1 MPDQVRV
8 CGDEMMNYIAL
19 KDVCTINMGQSP
31 ESSSYNEIGDGI
43 PFFQGNADFGERYPI
58 TRVWCNKPTKVAKA
72 EDILISVRAP
82 IGAMNYAKEK
92 CCIGRGVAAL
102 TPNEEKV
109 SSEFIFWLLKG
120 KNNELNQKGT
130 GSTFK
135 AIGRKVLEEIQ
146 VPEINLEL
154 QRKYASNLERIYSII
169 QDRQRQL
176 EQLDKLVRARFV
188 EMFGDEN
195 NSKNW
200 NVVNVEDVADVQV
213 GVVIKPSQY
222 YTDESEGVR
231 AFRSLN
237 IGAGFIKDIDWVYF
251 TKEGHLKNSKSI
263 LKENDLLIVRS
274 GAPGTACV
282 VTEEYAGCNAVDII
296 IAHPDCEKVNPYYL
310 CTFTNMPHG
319 KKQIDEGIGGA
330 AQQHF
335 NVGKYNK
342 LQLMLPPKTLQDE
355 FGDFI
360 NQVDKSKL
368 QYHPH
373 THTCQPNTS

>member
-1 MPDQVRV
+1 MDYV
-8 CGDEMMNYIAL
+8 ML
-19 KDVCTINMGQSP
+19 KDVCSINMGQSP
-31 ESSSYNEIGDGI
+31 DSNSYNDEGIGV
-43 PFFQGNADFGERYPI
+43 PFFQGNADFGKRYPV
-58 TRVWCNKPTKVAKA
+58 TRKWCSAPTKMAA
-72 EDILISVRAP
+72 SEDILISVRAP
-82 IGAMNYAKEK
+82 IGAMNYAKED
-92 CCIGRGVAAL
+92 CCIGRGLAAL
-102 TPNEEKV
+102 TPNKAKV
-109 SSEFIFWLLKG
+109 SPEFIFWLLKG
-120 KNNELNQKGT
+120 KNAELNSKGT

-135 AIGRKVLEEIQ
+135 AIGRKVLEETLVPNLPLEKQLEYSEILERVYGVIQ
-146 VPEINLEL
+146 ARKEEL
-154 QRKYASNLERIYSII
+154 QK
-169 QDRQRQL
+169 
-176 EQLDKLVRARFV
+176 LDELIKARFV

-200 NVVNVEDVADVQV
+200 DVVNVEEVADVQV

-222 YTDESEGVR
+222 YTDKSEGVR

-251 TKEGHLKNSKSI
+251 TKEGHQKNSKSI
-263 LKENDLLIVRS
+263 LKKDDLLIVRS

-296 IAHPDCEKVNPYYL
+296 IAHPDCKKVNPYYL

-355 FGDFI
+355 FVGFVK
-360 NQVDKSKL
+360 QVDKSKVVVS
-368 QYHPH
+368 
-373 THTCQPNTS
+373 NTLYYN

>member
-188 EMFGDEN
+188 EMFGTLDN
-195 NSKNW
+195 PAQKF
-200 NVVNVEDVADVQV
+200 Q
-213 GVVIKPSQY
+213 
-222 YTDESEGVR
+222 R
-231 AFRSLN
+231 A
-237 IGAGFIKDIDWVYF
+237 
-251 TKEGHLKNSKSI
+251 T
-263 LKENDLLIVRS
+263 LKELCNKITDGKHGGCTSEEGTKRYFVGAREIYNDEVHYDTAPEINVDEFEKDYKRCNIEIGDFLIVNT
-274 GAPGTACV
+274 GATIGKSAIASDER
-282 VTEEYAGCNAVDII
+282 TEHTLLQKSVALLKVKQELLNPMFLKWCYRVNTRMYMVESASAQPNLLLSKINATEIYV
-296 IAHPDCEKVNPYYL
+296 PD
-310 CTFTNMPHG
+310 M
-319 KKQIDEGIGGA
+319 
-330 AQQHF
+330 
-335 NVGKYNK
+335 K
-342 LQLMLPPKTLQDE
+342 LQNQ
-355 FGDFI
+355 FADFVK
-360 NQVDKSKL
+360 QVDKSKL

>member
-1 MPDQVRV
+1 MPDQVQV

>member
-188 EMFGDEN
+188 EMFGDPVS
-195 NSKNW
+195 NSYGLPEATLPELGKFGRGVSKHRPRNDPRLLDGEYPL
-200 NVVNVEDVADVQV
+200 VQTGDVANASLYITSYNSTYSELGLKQSKMWSKGTLCITIAANIAKTAILEFDACFPDS
-213 GVVIKPSQY
+213 VV
-222 YTDESEGVR
+222 
-231 AFRSLN
+231 
-237 IGAGFIKDIDWVYF
+237 GFIANEKTNNIFIHYWFSFFQAILESQAPESAQKNINLKILSELKVIVPE
-251 TKEGHLKNSKSI
+251 KEKQN
-263 LKENDLLIVRS
+263 EF
-274 GAPGTACV
+274 
-282 VTEEYAGCNAVDII
+282 VDFV
-296 IAHPDCEKVNPYYL
+296 H
-310 CTFTNMPHG
+310 
-319 KKQIDEGIGGA
+319 
-330 AQQHF
+330 
-335 NVGKYNK
+335 
-342 LQLMLPPKTLQDE
+342 
-355 FGDFI
+355 
-360 NQVDKSKL
+360 QVDKSKL